1 MKTIFGKICSIDAID
16 PFLIVE
22 RTWNDWNRVGLKGG
36 RSERGEGFGR
46 MLGITDEE
54 SPRGC

>member
-1 MKTIFGKICSIDAID
+1 MKTIFGKICSID

-22 RTWNDWNRVGLKGG
+22 RTRNDWNRVGLKGG